1 MLYSALAVSGFS
13 TVLSAFCVWWRHRVH
28 RQNVDRVCTM
38 VERVAQQGGQEINPA
53 ATLCAVQLLP
63 YPLRRP
69 NDLEKRRYS
78 GPDDIGRIIRK

>member
-1 MLYSALAVSGFS
+1 LTLFQDPSVLC
-13 TVLSAFCVWWRHRVH
+13 TVVSAFYVWCRHRVH

-38 VERVAQQGGQEINPA
+38 VERVAQQGGQKINA
-53 ATLCAVQLLP
+53 AEALRAVQLLP

-69 NDLEKRRYS
+69 NGLEKRRHS